1 MAVALSVYTDMEWP
15 IPCINNFL
23 ICNHSKTW
31 IVLQLWCWLATK
43 VYVTYPHVHPPEKY
57 MHKNKHCCLVVNL
70 DCVPQ
75 WLINPLALLLW
86 LCCPPLP
93 PPHSL
98 FPLLLLPP
106 YSNSLSRP
114 SDHSSGS
121 DFELTLG
128 QGNSVVVRVIS
139 CNSSNI
145 LYPSFKFSNYIATFT
160 WTSEITLWY

>member
-1 MAVALSVYTDMEWP
+1 MD
-15 IPCINNFL
+15 IFL
-23 ICNHSKTW
+23 LVTKRTCTKMIQ
-31 IVLQLWCWLATK
+31 VQMFLWLKHLHNWQFLWN
-43 VYVTYPHVHPPEKY
+43 
-57 MHKNKHCCLVVNL
+57 KNVNS
-70 DCVPQ
+70 
-75 WLINPLALLLW
+75 NPLALLLW